1 MMSNAG
7 AIRVPLYF
15 FRHLDGKR
23 IAGTVLSNTSKIF
36 YTKNLLNFPEPSL
49 GQNSGSSSIKSL
61 LVRSPESLVRRL
73 VRWSVRGVLLR
84 SSGLVQYGQRLE
96 VGDRY
101 REEGPLDRQSG
112 VCSRRARR
120 DDAIT
125 VVMHGNDAT
134 RTNEQTTEQPGEI
147 RVTRYPSSVF
157 SEQWVYIGKYG
168 TYTDDLIPSYLRP
181 EFPSRVRIVSRDAT
195 ISQSPMTRV
204 AISPR

>member
-1 MMSNAG
+1 M
-7 AIRVPLYF
+7 
-15 FRHLDGKR
+15 
-23 IAGTVLSNTSKIF
+23 
-36 YTKNLLNFPEPSL
+36 
-49 GQNSGSSSIKSL
+49 
-61 LVRSPESLVRRL
+61 
-73 VRWSVRGVLLR
+73 RWSVRGVLLR

-147 RVTRYPSSVF
+147 RVTRYPRSVF

-168 TYTDDLIPSYLRP
+168 TYTDDLHSLVSPAGIPKPCSH
-181 EFPSRVRIVSRDAT
+181 RIARCYN
-195 ISQSPMTRV
+195 I
-204 AISPR
+204 AISHDTRSHLSKVTSLLRGEIWSDFRGKGKKIGVS